1 MRPPSSPPRR
11 GTRPIH
17 AAYERGVRR
26 QSAKFQIFDEGLNLI
41 RKDQYGRPG
50 VRYVI
55 VLEAQQSRRSQ
66 RVNTMS
72 VRSTIV
78 SQFEEV
84 AKEQKKKLAVLSDD
98 MVLLDSDLDSLCFA
112 IIVARLEDILGYD
125 PFSASEAVDFPVTF
139 GDFVKFYEDAAK

>member
-1 MRPPSSPPRR
+1 
-11 GTRPIH
+11 
-17 AAYERGVRR
+17 
-26 QSAKFQIFDEGLNLI
+26 
-41 RKDQYGRPG
+41 
-50 VRYVI
+50 
-55 VLEAQQSRRSQ
+55 
-66 RVNTMS
+66 MS